1 MSFGLLIQVGDPS
14 LFVSSLILSLFNVGF
29 VNESL
34 YDHFSYCMI
43 YPVYSIPVP
52 FLYTN
57 ILYLYYIAHIP

>member
-1 MSFGLLIQVGDPS
+1 MSFGLLIQVVDPS

-43 YPVYSIPVP
+43 YPVYFIPVP
-52 FLYTN
+52 LLYTN
-57 ILYLYYIAHIP
+57 ILYLYCVVYIL